1 MKRLLVVC
9 MLMITTAC
17 APDESKEQNIADET
31 SATGGGETASAAMES
46 ALESTMKNASQSAND
61 HDASMDDT
69 AGIDVD
75 KSDPDWKSKLQLPE
89 LMSFEP
95 GQEIIWKLE
104 TNVGDMRFKLFTDI
118 APMHVTST
126 IYLTELGF
134 YDDVIFHRVIS
145 GFMAQGGDPL
155 GIGQGGPGY
164 QYDGEFSPEAR
175 HDRPGLLSMA
185 NRGPGT
191 DGS

>member
-9 MLMITTAC
+9 MLMIMAAC
-17 APDESKEQNIADET
+17 APDELKEEKMPDE
-31 SATGGGETASAAMES
+31 SLSTGGEQTAPPAMPSTQENAQES
-46 ALESTMKNASQSAND
+46 AVESASD
-61 HDASMDDT
+61 HDASMDDA
-69 AGIDVD
+69 AGINID

-104 TNVGDMRFKLFTDI
+104 TNVGDMRFKLFSDI

-134 YDDVIFHRVIS
+134 YDDVIFHRVIT
-145 GFMAQGGDPL
+145 GFMAQGAIRWVLVGVAPDTNTTGNFRRKPVTT
-155 GIGQGGPGY
+155 
-164 QYDGEFSPEAR
+164 AR
-175 HDRPGLLSMA
+175 VC
-185 NRGPGT
+185 
-191 DGS
+191 